1 MRLPIT
7 VNGKLFYMD
16 YDLWEKEKK
25 WRKERE
31 KCFPPK
37 KINQEPFFVI
47 LEKPWDESSIIEN
60 ESISI
65 RLNSRQREYVNQCLM
80 SPVLDAECEIDL
92 DKLIELR

>member
-1 MRLPIT
+1 M
-7 VNGKLFYMD
+7 GKRTKV
-16 YDLWEKEKK
+16 EK
-25 WRKERE
+25 RKGEMLS
-31 KCFPPK
+31 PK

-47 LEKPWDESSIIEN
+47 LEKPWGESSIIED

-80 SPVLDAECEIDL
+80 NPVLDAECEIDL